1 MNVDGGLL
9 LAGPRGRRFCLEL
22 AMELGAELRD
32 LVFRFVLRTDVDAGR
47 AALLVLTEDEEG
59 PVPPSSAVSTKDI
72 TDALAVIDLG
82 QVDADVTLKALQT
95 AVFTAMYWQEPD
107 GGDHLARF
115 PEVRAALLP
124 LAEQILAHPSV
135 QWFWRTRQPE
145 QWAIDWRPA
154 DDPAPLPKEP
164 EVTLGKWARN
174 ERAEELRAATERPRD
189 PHANYS
195 GSWWSIPLGLI
206 RTVGRIPEGLSLVED
221 YPGFDEATVIPVR
234 GVGTV
239 LEINGPE
246 DWVRLCRKHPL
257 DVTASRRHDWF
268 RVTGRDGRWVIPDWE
283 QVAREWDAIHLT
295 VLGYLSSAT
304 QAFPVD
310 TERSTVLGGWDPDST
325 IWLTDVARE
334 WIEPPQTWHR
344 SMQNGRWQQS
354 S

>member
-1 MNVDGGLL
+1 
-9 LAGPRGRRFCLEL
+9 
-22 AMELGAELRD
+22 MELSAQLRD

-47 AALLVLTEDEEG
+47 AALLVLTDDEDAAAS
-59 PVPPSSAVSTKDI
+59 PSSTVSEKDI
-72 TDALAVIDLG
+72 TDALEVLDLER
-82 QVDADVTLKALQT
+82 VDADVTMKALQT
-95 AVFTAMYWQEPD
+95 AVLTAMYWQEPD
-107 GGDHLARF
+107 GADILARH

-124 LAEQILAHPSV
+124 LAEQILAHRSV
-135 QWFWRTRQPE
+135 QWFSWARQPE

-154 DDPAPLPKEP
+154 GDPAPLPREP
-164 EVTLGKWARN
+164 EVTLAKWARN
-174 ERAEELRAATERPRD
+174 QRAEELRAATERPTD

-195 GSWWSIPLGLI
+195 GNWWSIPLGLI
-206 RTVGRIPEGLSLVED
+206 RTVGSIPDGLSLVED

-234 GVGTV
+234 GVGAV

-246 DWVRLCRKHPL
+246 DLIALCRKHPL

-283 QVAREWDAIHLT
+283 QVAREWDAVHLT

-304 QAFPVD
+304 QALSLD
-310 TERSTVLGGWDPDST
+310 TDRSTVLGGWDPDGT

-334 WIEPPQTWHR
+334 WIEPRQTWHR
-344 SMQNGRWQQS
+344 SIQNGLWQQS